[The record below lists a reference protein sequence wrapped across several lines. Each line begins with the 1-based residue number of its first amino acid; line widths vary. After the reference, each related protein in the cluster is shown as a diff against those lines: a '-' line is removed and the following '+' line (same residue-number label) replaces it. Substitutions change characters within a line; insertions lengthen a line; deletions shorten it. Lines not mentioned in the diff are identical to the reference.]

1 MKIGILGGSF
11 NPIHYGHLIL
21 AENVRKEANLD
32 KVIIMPAY
40 ASPFKLN
47 KKSASAQ
54 HRYQMVRLAVEGNEG
69 LEASDFESASGRVS
83 YTIDTMRM
91 LEEKLGSE
99 CQLCFITGA
108 DSILEIERWK
118 EPAELL
124 RRYTFLVGG
133 RPGYRDAE
141 LEEYAEYLRKEYRA
155 EVRVIDIP
163 KADISSTEIRRR
175 SMAGKSIRY
184 LTPDSVAE
192 YIKSNGLYRREAAP
206 AEDS

>member
-124 RRYTFLVGG
+124 RR
-133 RPGYRDAE
+133 
-141 LEEYAEYLRKEYRA
+141 EYRA